1 LEDTAM
7 TAALIPLPRPP
18 ARLWGLWVVTHN
30 RPEGFWWNHIHG
42 SCERDDTPMTF
53 ISRDD
58 ALHTLSTERGELEEG
73 DHMLVALIGVFPG
86 PFPDAAEGS

>member
-1 LEDTAM
+1 
-7 TAALIPLPRPP
+7 
-18 ARLWGLWVVTHN
+18 VVTRD

-58 ALHTLSTERGELEEG
+58 ALDTLPTQLDGIEED
-73 DHMLVALIGVFPG
+73 DHMCVALIGVFPG

>member
-1 LEDTAM
+1 M
-7 TAALIPLPRPP
+7 TAALIPSPNPP
-18 ARLWGLWVVTHN
+18 AHLWGLWVVTRD

-42 SCERDDTPMTF
+42 SCTLDTPMTF

-58 ALHTLSTERGELEEG
+58 ALSTLSTERDELEEG
-73 DHMLVALIGVFPG
+73 DHMMVALIGVSPG